1 MNKKRIVVDARI
13 IGTGTGNYA
22 EGVLD
27 ELQKIDKFN
36 DYIIVLDPAA
46 KWRPSPKAKNFI
58 IYSSKNTAR
67 VHTFFLRGNVNLAYE
82 IYKLKADVFWATY
95 QFVPYFFRHK
105 NIILTV
111 HDLTQLRIGNVKS
124 MADKKEAWK
133 NNKLGVI
140 KDKIRKLPFSL
151 LPNSLLIRILN
162 FFGIRSAVKRAKKIT
177 VTSKYVRDDVVDYF
191 KIKDKDSVFMAAC
204 AGVILGKDQ
213 VKHEQVSAV
222 KGKDFLFYIG
232 TDFAHK
238 NLGIL
243 LDAMLV
249 LKKTKPELQLVFAGK
264 KDRNY
269 LAIEERAEGLGLED
283 NIHVLGFVSEG
294 QKLWLFKNA
303 KLYVFPSLSEGFGI
317 PALEAMAYGL
327 PVVAS
332 NKTAIPEVCG
342 DAAAYFDPEDP
353 DSIAKTIL
361 NVLGDEKLR
370 ARMIKEGYNRNQF
383 YNWSD
388 SARAILNGIESL

>member
-1 MNKKRIVVDARI
+1 MNNKRIVVDARI

-22 EGVLD
+22 EGILN
-27 ELQKIDKFN
+27 ELQKVDKFN
-36 DYIIVLDPAA
+36 DYIIILDPSA
-46 KWRPSPKAKNFI
+46 KWRPNPKGKNFI

-111 HDLTQLRIGNVKS
+111 HDLTKLRIRNVKS
-124 MADKKEAWK
+124 TANKKEAWK

-151 LPNSLLIRILN
+151 LSNSLLIRILN

-177 VTSKYVRDDVVDYF
+177 VTSKYVRDDVIDYF
-191 KIKDKDSVFMAAC
+191 KIKDKDSIFMAAC
-204 AGVILGKDQ
+204 AGVILGKDH
-213 VKHEQVSAV
+213 VKREEVV
-222 KGKDFLFYIG
+222 EVVGKDFLFYIG

-269 LAIEERAEGLGLED
+269 LAIEERAKELGLQD
-283 NIHVLGFVSEG
+283 RVHILGFISEG

-317 PALEAMAYGL
+317 PPLEAMAYGL

-353 DSIAKTIL
+353 DSIAETIL
-361 NVLGDEKLR
+361 KVLGDEKLR
-370 ARMIKEGYNRNQF
+370 AKMIKEGYKRNEF

-388 SARAILNGIESL
+388 SAKAILSGIESL

>member
-1 MNKKRIVVDARI
+1 V
-13 IGTGTGNYA
+13 
-22 EGVLD
+22 
-27 ELQKIDKFN
+27 
-36 DYIIVLDPAA
+36 
-46 KWRPSPKAKNFI
+46 
-58 IYSSKNTAR
+58 
-67 VHTFFLRGNVNLAYE
+67 
-82 IYKLKADVFWATY
+82 
-95 QFVPYFFRHK
+95 
-105 NIILTV
+105 
-111 HDLTQLRIGNVKS
+111 
-124 MADKKEAWK
+124 
-133 NNKLGVI
+133 
-140 KDKIRKLPFSL
+140 
-151 LPNSLLIRILN
+151 
-162 FFGIRSAVKRAKKIT
+162 
-177 VTSKYVRDDVVDYF
+177 
-191 KIKDKDSVFMAAC
+191 
-204 AGVILGKDQ
+204 
-213 VKHEQVSAV
+213 
-222 KGKDFLFYIG
+222 GKDFFFYIG

-269 LAIEERAEGLGLED
+269 LAIEERAKELGLQD
-283 NIHVLGFVSEG
+283 RVHILGFVSEG

>member
-1 MNKKRIVVDARI
+1 MNNKRIVVDARI

-22 EGVLD
+22 EGILN
-27 ELQKIDKFN
+27 ELQKVDKFN
-36 DYIIVLDPAA
+36 DYIIILDPSA
-46 KWRPSPKAKNFI
+46 KWRPNPKGKNFI

-124 MADKKEAWK
+124 TADKKEAWK

-151 LPNSLLIRILN
+151 LSNSLLIRILN

-177 VTSKYVRDDVVDYF
+177 VTSKYVRDDVIDYF
-191 KIKDKDSVFMAAC
+191 KIKDKDSIFMAAC
-204 AGVILGKDQ
+204 AGVILGKDH
-213 VKHEQVSAV
+213 VKREEVV
-222 KGKDFLFYIG
+222 EVVGKDFLFYIG

-269 LAIEERAEGLGLED
+269 LAIEERAKELGLQD
-283 NIHVLGFVSEG
+283 RVHILGFISEG

-317 PALEAMAYGL
+317 PPLEAMAYGL

-353 DSIAKTIL
+353 DSIAETIL
-361 NVLGDEKLR
+361 KVLGDEKLR
-370 ARMIKEGYNRNQF
+370 AKMIKEGYKRNEF

-388 SARAILNGIESL
+388 SAKAILSGIESL

>member
-1 MNKKRIVVDARI
+1 MDKKKILVDARI

-22 EGVLD
+22 EGILN
-27 ELQKIDKFN
+27 ELQKVDKFN
-36 DYIIVLDPAA
+36 DYIIILDPGA
-46 KWRPSPKAKNFI
+46 KWRPGPKAKNFTV
-58 IYSSKNTAR
+58 YTSKNTYR
-67 VHTFFLRGNVNLAYE
+67 RDISFIRGNFNLAFE
-82 IYKLKADVFWATY
+82 LYKLRADVFWATF
-95 QFVPYFFRHK
+95 QRMPFLYFKR
-105 NIILTV
+105 NTLMTV
-111 HDLTQLRIGNVKS
+111 HDLTELRVRNSKS
-124 MADKKEAWK
+124 KEDKREAWSVSK
-133 NNKLGVI
+133 SDVVKE
-140 KDKIRKLPFSL
+140 KFRKLPFSL
-151 LPNSLLIRILN
+151 LPHGLLVKLMVV
-162 FFGIRSAVKRAKKIT
+162 FGYNLSVKKANHIFVPSEFVKKDVEDHFKLKPSRVSIT
-177 VTSKYVRDDVVDYF
+177 YNG
-191 KIKDKDSVFMAAC
+191 
-204 AGVILGKDQ
+204 GVILSKSSSK
-213 VKHEQVSAV
+213 VEPTKKLV
-222 KGKDFLFYIG
+222 GKDFLFYIG

-269 LAIEERAEGLGLED
+269 LAIEERAKELGLQD
-283 NIHVLGFVSEG
+283 RVHILGFISEG

-370 ARMIKEGYNRNQF
+370 ARMIKEGYKRNEL

-388 SARAILNGIESL
+388 SAKTILSRIESL